1 MDGISLAK
9 DLADNG
15 FNIFNVGNDKIPCDA
30 YGKKMSNWETI
41 PQEQLRDGINWDN
54 PKFGMRMGQ
63 QGNGLYI
70 LSLDF
75 DICGKKRKNPKEG
88 ESLRLG
94 CDITKGYWEEW
105 NQVKQDE
112 WGLYNGGTEGNF
124 NMLVDYTA
132 SDRIRAKVEQMKK
145 IKDAKL
151 AHGGM
156 EIFYGATNQ
165 VIPPSATIDKTS
177 GKVGKA
183 RQFKDPAHPFKI
195 IHMNPAEEE
204 WLDGFLDR
212 IIRHNGTPE
221 PKPART
227 ATPPVVSEDEP
238 ADATEPDMYYELLF
252 EIIDNK
258 ADTNGGKR
266 IDRDEWLEI
275 CGCLLH
281 NKYPKKW
288 WLDWS
293 GKWSHTD
300 TASKLWDNFKKK
312 PRPVSIY
319 VLEKIAKKHEYDKYR
334 NWLIKHKKYLKLN
347 ILKAGANDIAQYL
360 APVLSTQVK
369 YFAKVWWTY
378 DPNTALWKPNEEPRA
393 KIITFLQAKIDE
405 AKATLTYTIDRTD
418 DEEIKKGLQKY
429 EKEYIQH
436 RAVVASGGFADNLK
450 KYLTDY
456 LYEKDCNK
464 LFDRNLGTLPFKNG
478 VLDLKTK
485 KFRNGLKQ
493 TDYLTRTIDFNYQ
506 LPTDEQKERVKK
518 ELKKICNWNDKHL
531 DFYASTFG
539 YALTGEASKEQVFFY
554 MRGQKAS
561 NGKSTLPEALNLIL
575 KGLCTNCTSTTFGA
589 KNAQVHKAV
598 GTWGGLKIL
607 WVDEM
612 EGKQNDEVLKQ
623 VANGTA
629 IKYNKM
635 YAEEQEMEIGFKLF
649 VASNHTMESNG
660 DEGLNRRHILL
671 QMNSD
676 FREHFTKDNYDT
688 CEFMVNKKLPDEL
701 ANELKYAV
709 IDLLTDYSKAYYDD
723 GGLKPYPQ
731 EWAEENKDAI
741 NDNNKFKTW
750 FEDNFECGDD
760 NDIYQCHKEELEWRL
775 RQGGFDKIKWKDKL
789 TGMKV
794 KFRYDSQAR
803 VGRKKGWYYGFRPT
817 PEDDDVGEDDKTE
830 C

>member
-1 MDGISLAK
+1 
-9 DLADNG
+9 
-15 FNIFNVGNDKIPCDA
+15 
-30 YGKKMSNWETI
+30 
-41 PQEQLRDGINWDN
+41 
-54 PKFGMRMGQ
+54 
-63 QGNGLYI
+63 
-70 LSLDF
+70 
-75 DICGKKRKNPKEG
+75 
-88 ESLRLG
+88 
-94 CDITKGYWEEW
+94 
-105 NQVKQDE
+105 
-112 WGLYNGGTEGNF
+112 
-124 NMLVDYTA
+124 MLVDYTA
-132 SDRIRAKVEQMKK
+132 SDRIRAKVEQMKL
-145 IKDAKL
+145 IKATAL
-151 AHGGM
+151 GHGGM
-156 EIFYGATNQ
+156 EIFYGTHNQ
-165 VIPPSATIDKTS
+165 VIPPSATIDKTT

-195 IHMNPAEEE
+195 IDTNPAEEE
-204 WLDGFLDR
+204 WLEGFLDR
-212 IIRHNGTPE
+212 IIKHNGTPA

-238 ADATEPDMYYELLF
+238 AEEKEPDMYYELLA
-252 EIIDNK
+252 IIGNK
-258 ADTNGGKR
+258 GL
-266 IDRDEWLEI
+266 DRDEWLEI
-275 CGCLLH
+275 VGCLLH
-281 NKYPKKW
+281 NKYPKKMLMDFVDEAW
-288 WLDWS
+288 KS
-293 GKWSHTD
+293 E
-300 TASKLWDNFKKK
+300 ASTLWDNFKKK

-319 VLEKIAKKHEYDKYR
+319 TLEKIAKKHQYDKYR
-334 NWLIKHKKYLKLN
+334 DWLIKNKKYLKLP
-347 ILKAGANDIAQYL
+347 ILRAGANDIAQFI

-378 DPNTALWKPNEEPRA
+378 DPHTALWKANEEPRA

-464 LFDRNLGTLPFKNG
+464 LFDRNLGVLPFKNG

-506 LPTDEQKERVKK
+506 LPTDEQKARVRK

-531 DFYASTFG
+531 DYYASTFG

-575 KGLCTNCTSTTFGA
+575 KGLCTNCTSTTFSA
-589 KNAQVHKAV
+589 KNAQIHKAV

-612 EGKQNDEVLKQ
+612 EGKQNDEILKQ
-623 VANGTA
+623 TANGTA

-660 DEGLNRRHILL
+660 DEGVNRRHILL

-676 FREHFTKDNYDT
+676 FREHFAEDNYET
-688 CEFMVNKKLPDEL
+688 CEFKVNKKLPDEL

-723 GGLKPYPQ
+723 GGLKPYPP

-741 NDNNKFKTW
+741 ADNNKFKSW
-750 FEDNFECGDD
+750 FEDTFECGADEEV
-760 NDIYQCHKEELEWRL
+760 YQCHKEELEWRL
-775 RQGGFDKIKWKDKL
+775 KQSGYDKIKWKDKL

-803 VGRKKGWYYGFRPT
+803 QGRRKGWYYGFRPI
-817 PEDDDVGEDDKTE
+817 PDEEGAGEDDKTE

>member
-1 MDGISLAK
+1 MFIDFVDAAWK
-9 DLADNG
+9 D
-15 FNIFNVGNDKIPCDA
+15 
-30 YGKKMSNWETI
+30 E
-41 PQEQLRDGINWDN
+41 
-54 PKFGMRMGQ
+54 
-63 QGNGLYI
+63 
-70 LSLDF
+70 
-75 DICGKKRKNPKEG
+75 
-88 ESLRLG
+88 
-94 CDITKGYWEEW
+94 
-105 NQVKQDE
+105 
-112 WGLYNGGTEGNF
+112 
-124 NMLVDYTA
+124 
-132 SDRIRAKVEQMKK
+132 
-145 IKDAKL
+145 
-151 AHGGM
+151 
-156 EIFYGATNQ
+156 
-165 VIPPSATIDKTS
+165 
-177 GKVGKA
+177 
-183 RQFKDPAHPFKI
+183 
-195 IHMNPAEEE
+195 
-204 WLDGFLDR
+204 
-212 IIRHNGTPE
+212 
-221 PKPART
+221 
-227 ATPPVVSEDEP
+227 
-238 ADATEPDMYYELLF
+238 
-252 EIIDNK
+252 
-258 ADTNGGKR
+258 
-266 IDRDEWLEI
+266 
-275 CGCLLH
+275 
-281 NKYPKKW
+281 
-288 WLDWS
+288 
-293 GKWSHTD
+293 
-300 TASKLWDNFKKK
+300 ASKLWDEFKKK

-319 VLEKIAKKHEYDKYR
+319 TLEKIAKKHQYDKYR
-334 NWLIKHKKYLKLN
+334 DWLIKNKKYLKLP
-347 ILKAGANDIAQYL
+347 ILKAGANDIAQFI

-378 DPNTALWKPNEEPRA
+378 DPLTALWKPNEEPRA

-405 AKATLTYTIDRTD
+405 AKATITYVIDRTD
-418 DEEIKKGLQKY
+418 NAETKEKLQKY
-429 EKEYIQH
+429 EKEYIQQ
-436 RAVVASGGFADNLK
+436 RAMVASGGFADNLK

-485 KFRNGLKQ
+485 KFRQGLKQ

-506 LPTDEQKERVKK
+506 LPTEEQKAKVRK
-518 ELKKICNWNDKHL
+518 ELKKICNWNDRHL

-676 FREHFTKDNYDT
+676 FREHFAKDNYET
-688 CEFMVNKKLPDEL
+688 CEFMRNKKLPEDL
-701 ANELKYAV
+701 AGELKHAV

-723 GGLKPYPQ
+723 GGLKPYPP

-741 NDNNKFKTW
+741 ADNNKFKSW

-760 NDIYQCHKEELEWRL
+760 NEIYQCHKEDLEWRL

-817 PEDDDVGEDDKTE
+817 PEEEECGDDHTE
-830 C
+830 VN

>member
-9 DLADNG
+9 DLVANG
-15 FNIFNVGNDKIPCDA
+15 FTLFNVSEKKQPVDA
-30 YGKKMSNWETI
+30 NGRGLDEW
-41 PQEQLRDGINWDN
+41 QLKTHDELVAGINWN
-54 PKFGMRMGQ
+54 IPRFGMMMGQ
-63 QGNGLYI
+63 QGNGLLI
-70 LSLDF
+70 MSLDF
-75 DICGKKRKNPKEG
+75 DICGKKRKNPQEG
-88 ESLRLG
+88 ESLRVG

-105 NQVKQDE
+105 NTIKQDD

-132 SDRIRAKVEQMKK
+132 SDRIRAKVEQMKL
-145 IKDAKL
+145 IKATAL
-151 AHGGM
+151 GHGGM
-156 EIFYGATNQ
+156 EIFYGTHNQ
-165 VIPPSATIDKTS
+165 VIPPSATIDKTT

-195 IHMNPAEEE
+195 IDTNPAEEE
-204 WLDGFLDR
+204 WLEGFLDR
-212 IIRHNGTPE
+212 IIKHNGTPA

-227 ATPPVVSEDEP
+227 ATPQVVSEDEP
-238 ADATEPDMYYELLF
+238 ADDREPDMYYELLA
-252 EIIDNK
+252 IIGNK
-258 ADTNGGKR
+258 GL
-266 IDRDEWLEI
+266 DREEWLEI
-275 CGCLLH
+275 VGCLLH
-281 NKYPKKW
+281 NKYPKKMLMDFVDEAW
-288 WLDWS
+288 KS
-293 GKWSHTD
+293 E
-300 TASKLWDNFKKK
+300 ASTLWDNFKKK

-319 VLEKIAKKHEYDKYR
+319 TLEKIAKKHQYDKYR
-334 NWLIKHKKYLKLN
+334 DWLIKNKKYLKLP
-347 ILKAGANDIAQYL
+347 ILRAGANDIAQFI

-378 DPNTALWKPNEEPRA
+378 DPHTALWKANEEPRA

-464 LFDRNLGTLPFKNG
+464 LFDRNLGVLPFKNG

-506 LPTDEQKERVKK
+506 LPTDEQKARVRK

-531 DFYASTFG
+531 DYYASTFG

-575 KGLCTNCTSTTFGA
+575 KGLCTNCTSTTFSA
-589 KNAQVHKAV
+589 KNAQIHKAV

-612 EGKQNDEVLKQ
+612 EGKQNDEILKQ
-623 VANGTA
+623 TANGTA

-660 DEGLNRRHILL
+660 DEGVNRRHILL

-676 FREHFTKDNYDT
+676 FREHFAEDNYET
-688 CEFMVNKKLPDEL
+688 CEFKVNKKLPDEL

-723 GGLKPYPQ
+723 GGLKPYPP

-741 NDNNKFKTW
+741 ADNNKFKSW
-750 FEDNFECGDD
+750 FEDTFECGADEEV
-760 NDIYQCHKEELEWRL
+760 YQCHKEELEWRL
-775 RQGGFDKIKWKDKL
+775 KQSGYDKIKWKDKL

-803 VGRKKGWYYGFRPT
+803 QGRRKGWYYGFRPI
-817 PEDDDVGEDDKTE
+817 PDEEGAGEDDKTE